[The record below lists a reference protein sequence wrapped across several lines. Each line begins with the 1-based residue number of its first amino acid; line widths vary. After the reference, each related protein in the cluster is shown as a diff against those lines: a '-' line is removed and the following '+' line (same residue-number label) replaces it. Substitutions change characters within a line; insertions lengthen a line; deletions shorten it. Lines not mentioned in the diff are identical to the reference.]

1 MGKDLKVK
9 DENGED
15 KKTNTIGK
23 ALGWLKDYGYVKYNE
38 ELGYQ
43 SAEFSKLEPK
53 FNKEL

>member
-1 MGKDLKVK
+1 MLKVK